1 MGFLKCPIKS
11 NHIFQSNFVL
21 GYFRSKFYLLGWTFP
36 LPAISIKFQPKKK
49 NFSTLELIGDRIFD
63 ADKIFKKKKNQ
74 KGHKEQFLDF
84 FSPLIQSLM
93 L

>member
-1 MGFLKCPIKS
+1 M
-11 NHIFQSNFVL
+11 NFSTS
-21 GYFRSKFYLLGWTFP
+21 GHFDQ
-36 LPAISIKFQPKKK
+36 ISAKK
-49 NFSTLELIGDRIFD
+49 NFSTLEFIGDRIFD
-63 ADKIFKKKKNQ
+63 VDKIFKKKNQ